1 MRTSSNHRARVSRL
15 DRTAAKP
22 LVTALFVAA
31 AASIVASCASAPP
44 PAKKRSSEYFPESK
58 YGVKASPRVVEYGQP
73 VPQGGGRYMVGKAY
87 KVKGRTYVPF
97 EHKRYA
103 AVGYASWYGS
113 AFHGRYTANGEVYD
127 MDSLTAAHPT
137 MALPS
142 YARVTNLQNGSSV
155 VVRVND
161 RGPYERDRLID
172 LSSKTAELLEVKR
185 HGAVKVKVEYIG
197 PAKMEGN
204 DKRMLMATYVAPAN
218 TEIGN
223 PNVMVALNDVKRASA
238 AADAMRNQPR
248 VTVPTV
254 AVAMRQPAPAPMVAV
269 AMRAPSAS
277 PTIVMAM
284 ANIPV
289 PRVRPNITADGG
301 MPIDPYNYEILAA
314 QNSAPA
320 AAPAYSQPAA
330 VAIAEPD
337 QIAVPTVVR
346 ASADGGTTY
355 GERTLGSFTV
365 DSPTAFTA
373 PEPTY
378 QQTVYPSAR
387 SSYAADP
394 DLTSAQRA
402 ADEMAG
408 ARHAGLQ
415 LALQQAVARAAAER
429 SADATEI
436 AVGVFASD
444 ANSVAMAGKLA
455 WLGSPRA
462 RDVEIGG
469 KTLREVRLV
478 VTNRSVSDADAIA
491 AVTAAG
497 ARGAF
502 IIR

>member
-1 MRTSSNHRARVSRL
+1 MTTSSNHKARVLRL

-22 LVTALFVAA
+22 LVTALFIAA

-58 YGVKASPRVVEYGQP
+58 YGVKASPRVVQYGQP

-97 EHKRYA
+97 EHKRYT

-142 YARVTNLQNGSSV
+142 YARVTNLKNGASV

-197 PAKMEGN
+197 PAKMEGH
-204 DKRMLMATYVAPAN
+204 DARMLMATYVAPNN
-218 TEIGN
+218 TEMGN
-223 PNVMVALNDVKRASA
+223 PKVMLAMNEVKRASVV
-238 AADAMRNQPR
+238 ADAMRNQPR
-248 VTVPTV
+248 QPATVQ
-254 AVAMRQPAPAPMVAV
+254 VAMRQPAPAPMVAV

-277 PTIVMAM
+277 PAVMIAM
-284 ANIPV
+284 APV
-289 PRVRPNITADGG
+289 PRARPDITAEGG

-314 QNSAPA
+314 QNDVPA
-320 AAPAYSQPAA
+320 AAPVYQQPTSVA
-330 VAIAEPD
+330 VAEPE
-337 QIAVPTVVR
+337 AVAAPTVVR
-346 ASADGGTTY
+346 ASATGGTNY

-365 DSPTAFTA
+365 DNPSAFTE
-373 PEPTY
+373 PEPAY
-378 QQTVYPSAR
+378 QQPVYTSAR
-387 SSYAADP
+387 SSYASDP
-394 DLTSAQRA
+394 DFTEAQRA
-402 ADEMAG
+402 ADAMASSN
-408 ARHAGLQ
+408 AGLK

-444 ANSVAMAGKLA
+444 ANAAAMAGKLA
-455 WLGSPRA
+455 WLGRTTST
-462 RDVEIGG
+462 EIAVGG
-469 KTLREVRLV
+469 RTMREVRLL
-478 VTNRSVSDADAIA
+478 VTNRGVSDGEAVA

-502 IIR
+502 IVTR